1 MHRLVLRFL
10 YALCLV
16 SMLGSGA
23 AAEEDPATYPVIA
36 DRRKD
41 QFQKSYAYALF
52 PYPYSLP
59 GIGQGIGL
67 VGGMMNFANTYTDAY
82 GMIFTGDVKGAS
94 FGVADI
100 HLIPKTLILDTG
112 FGTVSAATI
121 QSYSQRGMNT
131 DKNDYRL
138 IEMGDMEYYGGRMT
152 ATFLERRFEIYGAM
166 YAGGGKLKSIRDKDG
181 NVIIAAQNPPREQGR
196 TTMVGTRVD
205 LTDDYGDPRR
215 GIRFDVTRSMSPP
228 HDSGPDYYV
237 MDYSTTGY
245 IPLGRRST
253 WAFNYFRSDAVV
265 RKQGETDR
273 AQLEDRLDLHCST
286 ITDPEQQKFCNEVI
300 DNTIA
305 NNTYGTATQLGGFS
319 RLRSYSQ
326 GRYKGAHTLFYGTE
340 IRWNLTD
347 ERTPYD
353 IFIMKDVRTSV
364 QVALFY
370 ETGSTADLRSELG
383 DIMRD
388 SYGIGLRVV
397 TASGIVFRGDFAF
410 GKEGFEPQVF
420 IGYPWEI

>member
-1 MHRLVLRFL
+1 
-10 YALCLV
+10 
-16 SMLGSGA
+16 
-23 AAEEDPATYPVIA
+23 
-36 DRRKD
+36 
-41 QFQKSYAYALF
+41 
-52 PYPYSLP
+52 
-59 GIGQGIGL
+59 
-67 VGGMMNFANTYTDAY
+67 
-82 GMIFTGDVKGAS
+82 
-94 FGVADI
+94 
-100 HLIPKTLILDTG
+100 
-112 FGTVSAATI
+112 
-121 QSYSQRGMNT
+121 
-131 DKNDYRL
+131 
-138 IEMGDMEYYGGRMT
+138 
-152 ATFLERRFEIYGAM
+152 
-166 YAGGGKLKSIRDKDG
+166 
-181 NVIIAAQNPPREQGR
+181 
-196 TTMVGTRVD
+196 MVGTRVD

-265 RKQGETDR
+265 RRQGV
-273 AQLEDRLDLHCST
+273 
-286 ITDPEQQKFCNEVI
+286 TDPDELRRLQGLDCDDPALTPEERDRCNQAIDQVI
-300 DNTIA
+300 DNMVA

-326 GRYKGAHTLFYGTE
+326 GRYKGAHTVFYGTE

-370 ETGSTADLRSELG
+370 EIGSTADLRSELG